1 MLSLPAWFLIAGCAA
16 AQTLSAP
23 VQCSQDRQGNQVC
36 VGSETDTN
44 ICGYVYGIFG
54 SGTTIYCRDVV
65 VQKKAADGRIA
76 YTHVLGGS
84 SDQLPYGFLFD
95 PQGDVALFG
104 TTYSSDFPTTPNAV
118 QTKYGGSP
126 SVYETYG
133 NPPPGGDIFLS
144 ILGPAGDLL
153 YSTFLGSSGSNTV
166 LGISSASL
174 VGRGRAPSEE
184 IVEALVSAGAGD
196 FPGVADGSATQPGG
210 LVFLTFDLAR
220 RTLTHSEYLPVPPRG
235 FTVPFVASMTPEGAV
250 QVTTASAL
258 YTFHHDLRSPEI
270 VSLASFAFSEV
281 PQTYPDSTGDVWL
294 VGENTSQQWIVSELA
309 GGVTEVFRWVAPP
322 SAISYLKPVY
332 FGPNGLAYVGGA
344 ASAPLSTTP
353 NAPLEVPC
361 FANPGGPMLAV
372 FNSQGQVQMLSYL
385 PSEVLSF
392 SADSDGSVSAI
403 TDGDVPILI
412 NLTQHPDVACALDAI
427 SGGAPQ
433 TSLTPQPSAA
443 PKAFGIG
450 QLVQVRGGGFG
461 PSAPVTVAPGANQ
474 IYPTWL
480 GSLSVEVG
488 GIPAPILAAAPGEAT
503 IQIPFETPSGDAV
516 PVIVQY
522 GGQQSAAL
530 QIPVAAIVPWLEPG
544 GDTNNYN
551 PVPYGSTLTVYLA
564 GAGPYAP
571 PLADGQVPPNDQSHG
586 LQLPI
591 SVSFNPNSP
600 YVSLPGTIVYA
611 GPAPG
616 QIGLAEIQFQL
627 PLTGPQPTGNE
638 FFLLN
643 ATITIGPATLS
654 LLNIAVK

>member
-1 MLSLPAWFLIAGCAA
+1 MSSMLSPSAWFLIAGCAA

-23 VQCSQDRQGNQVC
+23 VQCSQDRHGNVVC
-36 VGSETDTN
+36 VSSQTDTN
-44 ICGYVYGIFG
+44 SCGYVEGMFG
-54 SGTTIYCRDVV
+54 VGSTIYCRDVV
-65 VQKKAADGRIA
+65 VQKTAPDGQIV
-76 YTHVLGGS
+76 YTRVLGGS
-84 SDQLPYGFLFD
+84 SDQLPYGFVFD
-95 PQGDVALFG
+95 PQDNVVLLG

-118 QTKYGGSP
+118 QTKYAGSP
-126 SVYETYG
+126 GVNETYYG
-133 NPPPGGDIFLS
+133 TPPPGGDIFLS
-144 ILGPAGDLL
+144 ILSPAGELV
-153 YSTFLGSSGSNTV
+153 YSTFLGSSGNNTV
-166 LGISSASL
+166 LGIA
-174 VGRGRAPSEE
+174 APSKG
-184 IVEALVSAGAGD
+184 IVDALGSAGAGD

-210 LVFLTFDLAR
+210 LVFLTFDLAW

-235 FTVPFVASMTPEGAV
+235 FTVPFVASMTADGAV

-258 YTFHHDLRSPEI
+258 YTFHRDTQSPQI

-281 PQTYPDSTGDVWL
+281 PQTYTDPAGDIWL

-309 GGVTEVFRWVAPP
+309 GGMTEVFRWVAPAT
-322 SAISYLKPVY
+322 AISYLKPVY
-332 FGPNGLAYVGGA
+332 FGPNGLTYVGGVGEL
-344 ASAPLSTTP
+344 LSTTP
-353 NAPLEVPC
+353 NALLEVSC

-372 FNSQGQVQMLSYL
+372 FNSQGRVQMLSYL

-392 SADSDGSVSAI
+392 SANSDGSVSAI

-412 NLTQHPDVACALDAI
+412 NLTQHPNVACALDAI

-433 TSLTPQPSAA
+433 TSVTPQPSAA

-461 PSAPVTVAPGANQ
+461 PSAPVAVAPGVNQ
-474 IYPTWL
+474 IYPTSL
-480 GSLSVEVG
+480 GSLSVDVG

-503 IQIPFETPSGDAV
+503 IQIPFETPSGNAV

-530 QIPVAAIVPWLEPG
+530 PIPVAEIVPWLEPG
-544 GDTNNYN
+544 GDTNNYD

-586 LQLPI
+586 LQLPV

-616 QIGLAEIQFQL
+616 QIGLAEIKFQL
-627 PLTGPQPTGNE
+627 PLTGPQPTANE
-638 FFLLN
+638 LFVLLN

-654 LLNIAVK
+654 LANIAVK